1 MNGNALSLLDKITW
15 ACSLELVRCGSWFPI
30 EVLRSASET
39 TQKFFEARVAV
50 MGFKSRQIQL
60 QGEVDRLMAEVAK
73 KNSGVVRSLGSDKCL
88 YLLAFVYG
96 LEVFQKSSMPHLGPD
111 LLVSLP
117 DS

>member
-1 MNGNALSLLDKITW
+1 MNSND
-15 ACSLELVRCGSWFPI
+15 LVRCELCFRT

-73 KNSGVVRSLGSDKCL
+73 KNSGVVGSLTLFFICAYGFEVR
-88 YLLAFVYG
+88 YLT
-96 LEVFQKSSMPHLGPD
+96 
-111 LLVSLP
+111 
-117 DS
+117 

>member
-1 MNGNALSLLDKITW
+1 MNGNALSLLDTITW
-15 ACSLELVRCGSWFPI
+15 VCSLELVRCGSCFPI

-73 KNSGVVRSLGSDKCL
+73 KNSGVVSSLGSDKCL
-88 YLLAFVYG
+88 AFVYG
-96 LEVFQKSSMPHLGPD
+96 FEVFSNLTWAQTF
-111 LLVSLP
+111 
-117 DS
+117 

>member
-1 MNGNALSLLDKITW
+1 MNSNALSLLDTITW
-15 ACSLELVRCGSWFPI
+15 VCSLELVRCGSCFPI

-73 KNSGVVRSLGSDKCL
+73 KNSGVVSSVGSDKCL
-88 YLLAFVYG
+88 AFVYG
-96 LEVFQKSSMPHLGPD
+96 FEVFSNLTWAQTF
-111 LLVSLP
+111 
-117 DS
+117 